1 MGAWWC
7 CVWGPADRA
16 PAHPEDPE
24 GPGRAMSLADL
35 AGGILIATTRL
46 LCGPQARWVGC
57 EPSTRQ
63 RIYFANHC
71 SHLDAVVLWSCLPPP
86 VRRQTRPV
94 AALDYWGGG
103 GLKGFLA
110 GEVFHS
116 ILVDRSGA
124 NPRSV
129 IDHLVE
135 SMGPTSSIIFFPE
148 ETRGAGQEVAC
159 TTWGAIGSLPES
171 APTRPGRD
179 PFGHAPGIGSVV
191 GHTLH
196 PFAGRWH
203 VAGHHPSGILG
214 GAGHVGDQEGSRD
227 QGLRHPDRGARGHP
241 GPHRLDLL
249 CCPGLLPPHPV
260 LLHLR
265 GGTGMVNWGR
275 RRFG

>member
-1 MGAWWC
+1 
-7 CVWGPADRA
+7 
-16 PAHPEDPE
+16 
-24 GPGRAMSLADL
+24 MSLADL

-148 ETRGAGQEVAC
+148 ETRGAGQEVLP
-159 TTWGAIGSLPES
+159 GAPSDRSRSQPQQDLGGILSATLLGSALWWATPFTPLQAAGMSLVITLLGFSGGLVMS
-171 APTRPGRD
+171 AIKRD
-179 PFGHAPGIGSVV
+179 RGIKDFG
-191 GHTLH
+191 TLI
-196 PFAGRWH
+196 
-203 VAGHHPSGILG
+203 AGHGGIL
-214 GAGHVGDQEGSRD
+214 
-227 QGLRHPDRGARGHP
+227 DRIDSICFAA
-241 GPHRLDLL
+241 
-249 CCPGLLPPHPV
+249 PV
-260 LLHLR
+260 FFHL
-265 GGTGMVNWGR
+265 T
-275 RRFG
+275 RFFFT